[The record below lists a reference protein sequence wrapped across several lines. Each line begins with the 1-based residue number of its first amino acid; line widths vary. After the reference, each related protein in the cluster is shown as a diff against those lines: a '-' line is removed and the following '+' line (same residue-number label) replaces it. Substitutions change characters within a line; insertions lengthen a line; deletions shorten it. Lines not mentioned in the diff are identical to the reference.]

1 MAKQIIEKLL
11 DDLDGGTAS
20 ETIAFGL
27 DGVGYTIDLSE
38 KNAEKLREALAAYI
52 TAGARQRRAAN
63 AWRTET
69 RPNAQRNS
77 KGDNKAIR
85 EWANRNGHQ
94 LSSRGRIPQS
104 VVTAYETAKNAPA
117 APAKSAPSTP
127 VTGRTPRKKPVP
139 AVEFAAN

>member
-11 DDLDGGTAS
+11 DDLDGGAAS

-52 TAGARQRRAAN
+52 AAGARQGRATK
-63 AWRTET
+63 AWQSET
-69 RPNAQRNS
+69 RPYVQRNS
-77 KGDNKAIR
+77 KGENKAIR

-104 VVTAYETAKNAPA
+104 VVTAYEAAKNAPA
-117 APAKSAPSTP
+117 APVKSASSTT
-127 VTGRTPRKKPVP
+127 VTGRASRKKPVP
-139 AVEFAAN
+139 AVEFAAS